1 MKTDHIHPEASSG
14 LEAEVD
20 GRAANV
26 DEAVEVVVLA
36 AGADISSIIC
46 YLK

>member
-36 AGADISSIIC
+36 ARAERPSIIR
-46 YLK
+46 YLG